1 MELLNAPN
9 KKGIL
14 NKNVF
19 ISISLIVIFK
29 TENSTLYHTA
39 NIILNEGKLNCHAHN
54 LNNLKSGGRSTIQLD
69 ILLNIS
75 LDYYSFDQ
83 AVLDLFYNIYMLY
96 QLHKFSFACF

>member
-1 MELLNAPN
+1 MESLNAPN

-39 NIILNEGKLNCHAHN
+39 NIYIQKYEGKLNCHAHN
-54 LNNLKSGGRSTIQLD
+54 LNNLKSGGRSTIHTTEY
-69 ILLNIS
+69 S
-75 LDYYSFDQ
+75 LIF
-83 AVLDLFYNIYMLY
+83 
-96 QLHKFSFACF
+96 H